1 MPRKKFFSLRE
12 AVAMLEEEED
22 ITAADIVVLPP
33 AQTDENSDCEQV
45 DENNLIAT
53 EQLPDDV
60 AGHVEVQYADDQYLN
75 DVSEKS
81 TTLPLSRRS
90 SRSRKPN
97 PRYELD
103 RKRLHAD
110 PSPEPEPEPKHHTK
124 KPKSGDD
131 EPRCDITAT
140 QDDTKS
146 VTRPKPKSAAKSQP
160 VKWTQKPP
168 KYSSQPVQSE
178 KHALDKIVEHLVGKT
193 EEELFR
199 EFFDD
204 EVVNTI
210 VEETIRYASQEN
222 RHSFHLTGSQ
232 MLRFIGFL
240 LFTGYHKLPRE
251 DMYWENSDDC
261 SIRIVTNAM
270 SRQVFRDIKRN
281 LHLNDNSNI
290 DREDKLYKI
299 RRYTDM
305 LNAKFLKF
313 GVFSQNLSIDEQM
326 IPYYGRHP
334 CKMFMRGKPVRF
346 GFKSWCLCSSD
357 GFLFQF
363 MPYAGRDENFDA
375 DLGLGASV
383 VMHLLCSVEN
393 PQYHA
398 VYFDNF
404 FTSHKLMIKLSENGF
419 HATGTV
425 REQRLIASEL
435 EDTKSLQKKERGVFD
450 WRFDNANNILAVKW
464 NDNSVV
470 TLATNFET
478 VEPLLSAKR
487 FSRSEK
493 KSISVPQPN
502 LIAAYNRY
510 MGGVDLLD
518 SFVAQYRIAVKGK
531 KWWWPIFVN
540 YVDVALCNAWRMHR
554 LVHGKEL
561 DLLEFRRRVCIALLT
576 SVDDSEPAKTTDKL
590 HGRLSALKKLSHTR
604 PSGFCAMAS
613 RHAIAKNPD
622 GRRVRCRQC
631 KSTTSYVCLGCTVG
645 DCYLGIHAKCF
656 TLYHS

>member
-33 AQTDENSDCEQV
+33 AQIDENSDCEQV

-168 KYSSQPVQSE
+168 KYSSQPVQNE

-222 RHSFHLTGSQ
+222 RHRFHLTGSQ

-251 DMYWENSDDC
+251 DMYWE
-261 SIRIVTNAM
+261 
-270 SRQVFRDIKRN
+270 
-281 LHLNDNSNI
+281 
-290 DREDKLYKI
+290 
-299 RRYTDM
+299 
-305 LNAKFLKF
+305 
-313 GVFSQNLSIDEQM
+313 
-326 IPYYGRHP
+326 IP
-334 CKMFMRGKPVRF
+334 MTEV
-346 GFKSWCLCSSD
+346 
-357 GFLFQF
+357 
-363 MPYAGRDENFDA
+363 
-375 DLGLGASV
+375 
-383 VMHLLCSVEN
+383 
-393 PQYHA
+393 
-398 VYFDNF
+398 
-404 FTSHKLMIKLSENGF
+404 
-419 HATGTV
+419 
-425 REQRLIASEL
+425 SEL
-435 EDTKSLQKKERGVFD
+435 
-450 WRFDNANNILAVKW
+450 
-464 NDNSVV
+464 
-470 TLATNFET
+470 
-478 VEPLLSAKR
+478 
-487 FSRSEK
+487 
-493 KSISVPQPN
+493 
-502 LIAAYNRY
+502 
-510 MGGVDLLD
+510 
-518 SFVAQYRIAVKGK
+518 
-531 KWWWPIFVN
+531 
-540 YVDVALCNAWRMHR
+540 
-554 LVHGKEL
+554 
-561 DLLEFRRRVCIALLT
+561 
-576 SVDDSEPAKTTDKL
+576 
-590 HGRLSALKKLSHTR
+590 
-604 PSGFCAMAS
+604 
-613 RHAIAKNPD
+613 
-622 GRRVRCRQC
+622 
-631 KSTTSYVCLGCTVG
+631 
-645 DCYLGIHAKCF
+645 
-656 TLYHS
+656 